1 MLDLKIIIGSTRP
14 GRAADRVIPWI
25 TSAAR
30 EHGGFGV
37 DVIDLRGW
45 ELPMFGETFA
55 TVGDIKNPTFS
66 APAVRQWNVKIAEG
80 DAYLF
85 VTPEYNHSVPAV
97 LKNAIDSVFATFA
110 FRTKPA
116 ACVAYSGS
124 IAGGSR
130 AIEHLAHIAIEAE
143 MVPLRNNILIPF
155 VGEAFGDD
163 GQPKDHR
170 TSAAVK
176 ILLDDLAWWAA
187 ALQQARARGTLPPA
201 IMRLMD
207 AQEGTGK

>member
-37 DVIDLRGW
+37 DVIDLRDW
-45 ELPMFGETFA
+45 ELPIFGETFA
-55 TVGDIKNPTFS
+55 TVGDIRNPAFS
-66 APAVRQWNVKIAEG
+66 APAVRQWNAKIGEG

-110 FRTKPA
+110 FRTA
-116 ACVAYSGS
+116 LSGGD
-124 IAGGSR
+124 AQFVSR
-130 AIEHLAHIAIEAE
+130 KRHLAVI
-143 MVPLRNNILIPF
+143 
-155 VGEAFGDD
+155 
-163 GQPKDHR
+163 
-170 TSAAVK
+170 
-176 ILLDDLAWWAA
+176 
-187 ALQQARARGTLPPA
+187 
-201 IMRLMD
+201 
-207 AQEGTGK
+207 